1 MDISKQQA
9 PSREEL
15 LANLDKVSSILDK
28 LYLYHL
34 SRDFVVVPF
43 ESYNNRE
50 DGSYSIGYDAN
61 IRGIR
66 VLRWVYDKEEKLTD
80 RFKNVL
86 TVFSQSD
93 SSLALV
99 IRRTAER
106 CEMLFCLKNETA
118 KRSRKEDSIQNIAL
132 LEKALLGN
140 FPGTQ
145 AVEEDIDEDWIG
157 LQKPKSIASLTSIPS
172 EKSEDFI
179 SQGLEKLLDGIVPQ
193 GEEDS
198 YTVLLLAEPMTQ
210 EQISAIRSGYE
221 ELASAL
227 QPFSEYQFSL
237 GTNSGTTESE
247 LTSLTKTDSIN
258 SSITKTNSVNAGIN
272 LGVNDNVTKAANIFK
287 KVFKMVAGGEQGTS
301 HGTSTGISAGFSHS
315 RATTE
320 GEGRS
325 IARGVSRDY
334 GVTEGTSRTTNY
346 SYKSYS
352 IANMLEK
359 LALQCKR
366 IENGR
371 ALGMWNFASYVIA
384 NNAQMSLDVANFL
397 RSLMQGDQSYIE
409 ASAINHWEPDKENGG
424 ERETEDFKNVLAYI
438 RHFVHPIFANTQ
450 DVIRNDF
457 QYDPAKTMTMT
468 PASPISTS
476 ELAGTV
482 SFPHRS
488 VSGLPALVCA
498 RFGRNVMP
506 SGLEEDIAEGP
517 SGLCPLGS
525 IYHMHNVEK
534 TSPVALARNELTAHT
549 FITGSTG
556 SGKSNTIYKI
566 LDELCFRSEDPAKF
580 LVIEP
585 AKGEYKDVFGGRPS
599 VSVYGTNPKKA
610 PLLRFNPFSFP
621 NDIHVL
627 EHIDRLVEV
636 FNACWPMY
644 AAMPAIL
651 KDAIEASYVSCGWSL
666 RTSRCF
672 SGGFPTFE
680 VLLKKLPEVI
690 DSSEY
695 SSDTKGDYIGALKT
709 RVKSLTN
716 GINGQIFCAVDE
728 IPDGEL
734 FDRNVIVDLSRI
746 GSMETKALLMGILM
760 IKLQEYRMS
769 GGEGPNAV
777 LRHVTVLEEAH
788 NLLRRTS
795 PEQSQESSNLQGKS
809 VEMLSNAIA
818 EMRTYGEGFI
828 IADQSPGLL
837 DLSVIRNTNTKI
849 IMHLPEES
857 DRVLAGKAAGL
868 NNDQIV
874 ELAKLRRGV
883 AAVYQNGWL
892 EPVLCMVDRF
902 PEKEKKKLSYQSVE
916 QAFSPVMDAFFER
929 FLHGPERRREL
940 TEEDVDGIRRWIDCL
955 HVREEIR
962 NLMRKT
968 EPLSEQERGCVLY
981 ELLSGWDI
989 IRQAQNCENPA
1000 GIVERAAAEQLR
1012 VSAELAREIRERVFV
1027 YAAENLNPR
1036 NSNTYEILMRYG
1048 GIS

>member
-1 MDISKQQA
+1 MDVSKQQA
-9 PSREEL
+9 PNREEL
-15 LANLDKVSSILDK
+15 LANLDKVSSMLDK

-118 KRSRKEDSIQNIAL
+118 ERSRKEDSIQNIAL

-145 AVEEDIDEDWIG
+145 AVGEGIDEDWIG
-157 LQKPKSIASLTSIPS
+157 LREPKSIASLTSIPS

-179 SQGLEKLLDGIVPQ
+179 SQGLEKLLDGIVPR

-198 YTVLLLAEPMTQ
+198 YTVLLLAEPVTQ
-210 EQISAIRSGYE
+210 EQISVIRSGYE

-237 GTNSGTTESE
+237 GTNNGTTESE

-272 LGVNDNVTKAANIFK
+272 LGVNDNVTKAANILK
-287 KVFKMVAGGEQGTS
+287 KVFRMVAGGEQGTS

-320 GEGRS
+320 GEGS
-325 IARGVSRDY
+325 STARGVSRDY
-334 GVTEGTSRTTNY
+334 GVTEGTSRTANY

-384 NNAQMSLDVANFL
+384 NNAQTSLDVANFL
-397 RSLMQGDQSYIE
+397 RSLMQGEQSYIE

-424 ERETEDFKNVLAYI
+424 EREAEDFKNVLAYI

-450 DVIRNDF
+450 DMIRSDF

-476 ELAGTV
+476 ELAGTI

-506 SGLEEDIAEGP
+506 SGLEEDIAAGP

-534 TSPVALARNELTAHT
+534 TSPVALVRNELTAHT

-556 SGKSNTIYKI
+556 SG
-566 LDELCFRSEDPAKF
+566 
-580 LVIEP
+580 
-585 AKGEYKDVFGGRPS
+585 
-599 VSVYGTNPKKA
+599 
-610 PLLRFNPFSFP
+610 
-621 NDIHVL
+621 
-627 EHIDRLVEV
+627 EV
-636 FNACWPMY
+636 
-644 AAMPAIL
+644 
-651 KDAIEASYVSCGWSL
+651 
-666 RTSRCF
+666 
-672 SGGFPTFE
+672 
-680 VLLKKLPEVI
+680 
-690 DSSEY
+690 
-695 SSDTKGDYIGALKT
+695 
-709 RVKSLTN
+709 
-716 GINGQIFCAVDE
+716 Q
-728 IPDGEL
+728 
-734 FDRNVIVDLSRI
+734 
-746 GSMETKALLMGILM
+746 
-760 IKLQEYRMS
+760 
-769 GGEGPNAV
+769 
-777 LRHVTVLEEAH
+777 H
-788 NLLRRTS
+788 
-795 PEQSQESSNLQGKS
+795 
-809 VEMLSNAIA
+809 
-818 EMRTYGEGFI
+818 
-828 IADQSPGLL
+828 
-837 DLSVIRNTNTKI
+837 
-849 IMHLPEES
+849 HL
-857 DRVLAGKAAGL
+857 
-868 NNDQIV
+868 
-874 ELAKLRRGV
+874 
-883 AAVYQNGWL
+883 
-892 EPVLCMVDRF
+892 
-902 PEKEKKKLSYQSVE
+902 
-916 QAFSPVMDAFFER
+916 
-929 FLHGPERRREL
+929 
-940 TEEDVDGIRRWIDCL
+940 
-955 HVREEIR
+955 
-962 NLMRKT
+962 
-968 EPLSEQERGCVLY
+968 
-981 ELLSGWDI
+981 
-989 IRQAQNCENPA
+989 
-1000 GIVERAAAEQLR
+1000 
-1012 VSAELAREIRERVFV
+1012 
-1027 YAAENLNPR
+1027 
-1036 NSNTYEILMRYG
+1036 
-1048 GIS
+1048 